1 MGSAASIV
9 STAEFTSVDSSALP
23 SVAAASAGTP
33 AVVMAPGASP
43 FYASHSRHNQRIAND
58 ISRTPHTHSCSLLCP
73 RSPPPLPPPD
83 SFATA
88 DAGLTR
94 LAEMLDVLQSA
105 EARVHAWCAEERA
118 QDGTDE
124 PLVRIENEFS
134 RAVARQIVQ
143 TRAALQA
150 RSWDWLDTLTRRYL
164 NNEALSSMEAGLAAR
179 TLPKLNAAYAALRSL
194 TPTDFDWT
202 KARTPP
208 PRAVMCVLDTVDYAT
223 SGGLVPSSVAIRNRV
238 GCDDDVEDDASRWA
252 SLRSRCFAPLGTKSE
267 RTPGIDLVSKVLY
280 CRVEVMP
287 CPVSVVLASLPA
299 YYLVDL
305 RDEFDRRGLIDA
317 TFRTSMIREELAH
330 HASGRE
336 IECEDLAGLGSSG
349 STSSSSSPS
358 VPAYEAGAWK
368 SAAAMWQWSVAV
380 RSYEREREVFQRQK
394 VALAIAVKQKRDADL
409 AGAFAGAAAVA
420 AAE

>member
-1 MGSAASIV
+1 
-9 STAEFTSVDSSALP
+9 
-23 SVAAASAGTP
+23 
-33 AVVMAPGASP
+33 
-43 FYASHSRHNQRIAND
+43 
-58 ISRTPHTHSCSLLCP
+58 
-73 RSPPPLPPPD
+73 
-83 SFATA
+83 
-88 DAGLTR
+88 
-94 LAEMLDVLQSA
+94 
-105 EARVHAWCAEERA
+105 
-118 QDGTDE
+118 
-124 PLVRIENEFS
+124 
-134 RAVARQIVQ
+134 
-143 TRAALQA
+143 
-150 RSWDWLDTLTRRYL
+150 
-164 NNEALSSMEAGLAAR
+164 
-179 TLPKLNAAYAALRSL
+179 
-194 TPTDFDWT
+194 
-202 KARTPP
+202 
-208 PRAVMCVLDTVDYAT
+208 MCVLDTVDYAT

-287 CPVSVVLASLPA
+287 PPVSVVLASLPA

-349 STSSSSSPS
+349 TATASGSTSSSSSSS

-409 AGAFAGAAAVA
+409 AVAVAGTAAVA